1 MIKSKLLFVAIIL
14 ALSGVGIGAY
24 TLGRTENPI
33 EAQQTIVETK
43 TPELDANVIH
53 ELVNAERVKVGLQ
66 PLVRDTRLDASACEK
81 MATITSSD
89 KITHDG
95 YETFINKHSPG
106 SKHVGEN
113 LAQSNE
119 GNNGVVLGWMA
130 SPGHRENILREDY
143 LRVGYCT
150 GALPFYHL
158 RNANL
163 TQVVQHFA
171 N

>member
-1 MIKSKLLFVAIIL
+1 MVALAIIL
-14 ALSGVGIGAY
+14 ALTGGTYGAY
-24 TLGRTENPI
+24 SLGRTEKPA
-33 EAQQTIVETK
+33 EARSTQEEIK

-53 ELVNAERVKVGLQ
+53 ELVNTERVKVGLQ
-66 PLVRDTRLDASACEK
+66 PLVRDARLDASACAK

-130 SPGHRENILREDY
+130 STGHRENILREDY

-158 RNANL
+158 RNASL
-163 TQVVQHFA
+163 SQVVQHFA